1 MNTVTTA
8 TGLVYLQSQQ
18 LVSPYPSPYT
28 VNLPSLVI
36 QSWIWK
42 PVSLKRAQRI
52 KVVTD
57 QEVEQVGEIYAT
69 LADEDVALAE
79 MGGHLQQHARHTRA
93 GVGRFDAGCC
103 PQRTFE

>member
-1 MNTVTTA
+1 MNTVIA
-8 TGLVYLQSQQ
+8 TPGLVYLQSQQ

-42 PVSLKRAQRI
+42 PVSLERAQSL

-57 QEVEQVGEIYAT
+57 QAVEQVGEIYAA
-69 LADEDVALAE
+69 LADEDAALAE
-79 MGGHLQQHARHTRA
+79 MGGHLHLQQHASAVQVSAVARNARLA
-93 GVGRFDAGCC
+93 
-103 PQRTFE
+103 